1 MRKALA
7 AAGVLA
13 AALLVGVGAY
23 VSQADPASPTTAATA
38 VGAST
43 ADDSASPSAS
53 PSATPQVGDDNGGLV
68 DRDLRT
74 EPGDD
79 RDLRV
84 VGDDSDGDA
93 YDDSGRGGHDDP
105 DDDSGRGGDDD
116 GPDHD

>member
-23 VSQADPASPTTAATA
+23 VSQAEPASGATTSAAA
-38 VGAST
+38 LL
-43 ADDSASPSAS
+43 ADDSASPSPKAS
-53 PSATPQVGDDNGGLV
+53 PSARPQVRDDNGGLV

-79 RDLRV
+79 RDLRAA
-84 VGDDSDGDA
+84 GDDA
-93 YDDSGRGGHDDP
+93 YDDHGDDDDDSGRA
-105 DDDSGRGGDDD
+105 DDSGRGGDDD